1 MDHIAEESSYSS
13 ANIAIVTPEMR
24 LAVKCIG
31 ALCANQYTDLQVKG
45 SIIIIWLLTSRDGY
59 SALNGSILFWSIDFG
74 A

>member
-45 SIIIIWLLTSRDGY
+45 GIIII
-59 SALNGSILFWSIDFG
+59 
-74 A
+74 